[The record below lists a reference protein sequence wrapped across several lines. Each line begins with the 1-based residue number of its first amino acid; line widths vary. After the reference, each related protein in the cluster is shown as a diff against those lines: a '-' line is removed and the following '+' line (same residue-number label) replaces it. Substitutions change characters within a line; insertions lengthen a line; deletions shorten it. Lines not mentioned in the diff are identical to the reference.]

1 VHIIEPSLL
10 ERVHGNKKNS
20 GEAAG
25 FEFVLCTPK
34 GCRSKTTAIL

>member
-1 VHIIEPSLL
+1 MMM
-10 ERVHGNKKNS
+10 GTKNS

-25 FEFVLCTPK
+25 FEFVLGTPK